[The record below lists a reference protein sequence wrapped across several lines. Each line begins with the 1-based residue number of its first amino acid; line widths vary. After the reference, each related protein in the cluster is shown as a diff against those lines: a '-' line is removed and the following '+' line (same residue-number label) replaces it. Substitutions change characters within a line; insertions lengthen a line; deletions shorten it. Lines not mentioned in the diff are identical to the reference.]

1 MYICVY
7 AIQDLKASVM
17 EYSAHLQA
25 SSDTQRE
32 IDQCEEEIKAG
43 ERDME
48 GCDEQLSEVADKV
61 LYSCILL
68 CSTVYIHTMHMAALT
83 IAFARLLF

>member
-1 MYICVY
+1 
-7 AIQDLKASVM
+7 M

-32 IDQCEEEIKAG
+32 IDQCGEEIKAG

-61 LYSCILL
+61 WYTAI
-68 CSTVYIHTMHMAALT
+68 
-83 IAFARLLF
+83 

>member
-1 MYICVY
+1 MTIYVV
-7 AIQDLKASVM
+7 QDLKASVM

-48 GCDEQLSEVADKV
+48 GCDEQLSEVTDKVCYSMLCIV
-61 LYSCILL
+61 LYSI
-68 CSTVYIHTMHMAALT
+68 VYVQTMYMTALT
-83 IAFARLLF
+83 LTLAGLFL